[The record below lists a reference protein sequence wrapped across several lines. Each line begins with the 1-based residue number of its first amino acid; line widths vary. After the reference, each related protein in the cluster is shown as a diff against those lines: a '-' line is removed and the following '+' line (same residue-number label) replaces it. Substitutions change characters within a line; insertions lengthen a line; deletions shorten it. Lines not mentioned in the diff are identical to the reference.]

1 MESNLG
7 SVLGPA
13 RSSSSAISISLRPQA
28 TRIYSRER
36 RLNLTPT
43 HVGHML
49 IVPWLLGPALLCP
62 SRNGSLHELQARSQV
77 QSALLQFRAVK
88 GFQQEVSGCLINPPT
103 GRSAAVSC
111 VQARESCQ
119 KVLGYR
125 VHAVSCHI
133 CVGGLYKLVL

>member
-62 SRNGSLHELQARSQV
+62 SRRTGSLHELQARSQV

-88 GFQQEVSGCLINPPT
+88 GFQQAVSGCLINQPQD
-103 GRSAAVSC
+103 GLLLFLVC
-111 VQARESCQ
+111 KLESSVRKCWNLAYTQ
-119 KVLGYR
+119 FPSTSVVLFT
-125 VHAVSCHI
+125 SWC
-133 CVGGLYKLVL
+133 